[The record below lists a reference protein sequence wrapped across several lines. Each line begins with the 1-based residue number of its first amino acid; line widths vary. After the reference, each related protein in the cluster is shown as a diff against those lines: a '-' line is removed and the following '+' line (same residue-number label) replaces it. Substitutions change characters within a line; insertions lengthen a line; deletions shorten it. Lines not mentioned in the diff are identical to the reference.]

1 MKEKVCN
8 HTSRDIRAIASQ
20 LVNVWIDIF
29 RKEKATS
36 GGSKLLKQVT
46 VSDMSRLKGRDLSSG
61 SHSPSPVNNRK
72 AHSKINKLEEINSA
86 RTGKHNQAMESKM
99 EDSIMSEE
107 EKAAFATAEAAR
119 AAALAAA
126 KVCYSPIAISLVN
139 PFTITRN
146 MNYNQY

>member
-29 RKEKATS
+29 RKEKATN

-46 VSDMSRLKGRDLSSG
+46 VSDMSRHKVRDLSSG
-61 SHSPSPVNNRK
+61 SHSPSRVNSRK
-72 AHSKINKLEEINSA
+72 ANSKINKLEEINSA
-86 RTGKHNQAMESKM
+86 HTGKHHQAMESKM
-99 EDSIMSEE
+99 EDSTMSEE
-107 EKAAFATAEAAR
+107 EKAAIAAAEAAR

-126 KVCYSPIAISLVN
+126 KVCHSVITILVVD
-139 PFTITRN
+139 PFTSTRH
-146 MNYNQY
+146 MYYNQH